1 MMRYDARHLNLLWE
15 LTVSQYKLKDQS
27 TFFGFLWSLLN
38 PLFMVGVLFIF
49 FRAHLGDTVE
59 HYGIYLLLGL
69 VQYTHFANSTSSS
82 LRVLLTM
89 RPLTKEA
96 VFPKELLVVSSTIS
110 HTIDFLIGMVFCV
123 IAAYAFGVRPS
134 HTAFWL
140 PCVLILQ
147 FLLVSWVSLL
157 LSCTFLFARDLEH
170 IYQVFLRALLFLTPV
185 FYSRSL
191 LGAGLAQ
198 YLIVLN
204 PLAHVIDLSR
214 GILLE
219 GAAPSPGSL
228 IGLFV
233 VNGFL
238 VSVAWRLF
246 KTLEPKLAEYV

>member
-1 MMRYDARHLNLLWE
+1 MMRYDARSLNLLWE

-49 FRAHLGDTVE
+49 FHAQLGGTVE

-69 VQYTHFANSTSSS
+69 VQYTHFANSTTSSM
-82 LRVLLTM
+82 RVLLTM

-110 HTIDFLIGMVFCV
+110 HTIDFLIGMGFCV

-134 HTAFWL
+134 WNTLWL

-157 LSCTFLFARDLEH
+157 LSCTFLLARDLEH

-185 FYSRSL
+185 FYGRSL
-191 LGAGLAQ
+191 LGGGLAR
-198 YLIVLN
+198 YVVVLN

-214 GILLE
+214 SILIG
-219 GAAPSPGSL
+219 GAAPPPGRL
-228 IGLFV
+228 MGLLAI
-233 VNGFL
+233 NGLL
-238 VSVAWRLF
+238 VCVAFWLF
-246 KTLEPKLAEYV
+246 KAFEPKLAEYV